1 MEGVARI
8 ATGEMNSSYAPRPL
22 LSSESI
28 GGAQPNRLH
37 AKCVLY
43 VLRVLRNNLRIM
55 RKTAALE
62 ALFPMVR
69 GEVLAATLTRPDKWW
84 YLSELA
90 QFLRTTP
97 SSLQRELKTLVD
109 SGILQQRREGTRTY
123 FKAET
128 RSPLFP
134 ELRGLLEKTAGLL
147 PTLQQALEPFHAR
160 IDCAFV
166 YGSVAR
172 SREHALSDVDLLVI
186 GGVGLAEIAPAL
198 RKAENRL
205 GREVNV
211 TSYSAR
217 EFRKKVAAKDHF
229 LSEVLRG
236 PKEFV
241 KGNQRDL
248 DEVIGKPRRPTPS
261 DLEKRTRSHP
271 RTRCA
276 RFGRRDGRGS
286 VC

>member
-1 MEGVARI
+1 M
-8 ATGEMNSSYAPRPL
+8 
-22 LSSESI
+22 
-28 GGAQPNRLH
+28 
-37 AKCVLY
+37 
-43 VLRVLRNNLRIM
+43 M
-55 RKTAALE
+55 RKTSALG
-62 ALFPMVR
+62 ALFPTVR
-69 GEVLAATLTRPDKWW
+69 GEVLAATLTQPDKWW

-134 ELRGLLEKTAGLL
+134 ELRGLFEKTAGLL
-147 PTLQQALEPFHAR
+147 PTLQQALQPFQAR
-160 IDCAFV
+160 IECAFV

-172 SREHALSDVDLLVI
+172 RQEHALSDVDLVVI
-186 GGVGLAEIAPAL
+186 GGVGLAELAPAL
-198 RKAENRL
+198 RKAESRL

-217 EFRKKVAAKDHF
+217 EFQIKVAAKDDF

-241 KGNQRDL
+241 KGSQRDL
-248 DEVIGKPRRPTPS
+248 DEAIGKPRRPTTS
-261 DLEKRTRSHP
+261 TVEKR
-271 RTRCA
+271 A
-276 RFGRRDGRGS
+276 R
-286 VC
+286 

>member
-1 MEGVARI
+1 
-8 ATGEMNSSYAPRPL
+8 
-22 LSSESI
+22 
-28 GGAQPNRLH
+28 
-37 AKCVLY
+37 
-43 VLRVLRNNLRIM
+43 M
-55 RKTAALE
+55 RKARALA
-62 ALFPMVR
+62 ALFPTVR
-69 GEVLAATLTRPDKWW
+69 GEVLAATLTQPEKWW

-90 QFLRTTP
+90 LFLRTTP

-109 SGILQQRREGTRTY
+109 GGILQQRREGTRVY
-123 FKAET
+123 FKPDT

-134 ELRGLLEKTAGLL
+134 ELRGLIEKTAGLL
-147 PTLQQALEPFHAR
+147 PTLRQALEPLQAR

-172 SREHALSDVDLLVI
+172 SQEHALSDVDLLVI
-186 GGVGLAEIAPAL
+186 GGIGLAELTPAL
-198 RKAENRL
+198 RKAESRL

-217 EFRKKVAAKDHF
+217 EFRKKVAAHDHF

-248 DEVIGKPRRPTPS
+248 DAVIGKPGRSTPS
-261 DLEKRTRSHP
+261 HVEKGTR
-271 RTRCA
+271 
-276 RFGRRDGRGS
+276 
-286 VC
+286 